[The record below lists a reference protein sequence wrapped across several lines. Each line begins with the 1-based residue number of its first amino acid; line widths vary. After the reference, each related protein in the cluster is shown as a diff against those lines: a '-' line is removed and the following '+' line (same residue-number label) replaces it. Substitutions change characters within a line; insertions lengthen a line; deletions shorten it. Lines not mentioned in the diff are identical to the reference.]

1 MLMDHG
7 KKSGLEKFEIP
18 TKVIQDNPMFCINNE
33 ILHPYFF
40 SHPYF

>member
-18 TKVIQDNPMFCINNE
+18 TKVIQDNPPSLFFF
-33 ILHPYFF
+33 HPYF
-40 SHPYF
+40 